1 MFVCILMYLCPYT
14 AVYVCLHTA
23 IYVSSYC
30 YMCVKRGSRGS
41 FHRPSLCVYI
51 QCGVR
56 DTRVICVRCSEL
68 EIVQILTKPNTA
80 TYVCSVVLAI
90 RGSFEFADVL
100 TDLVAAA
107 VEVLCM
113 LITN

>member
-1 MFVCILMYLCPYT
+1 
-14 AVYVCLHTA
+14 
-23 IYVSSYC
+23 
-30 YMCVKRGSRGS
+30 
-41 FHRPSLCVYI
+41 
-51 QCGVR
+51 
-56 DTRVICVRCSEL
+56 
-68 EIVQILTKPNTA
+68 
-80 TYVCSVVLAI
+80 VVLAI